1 MLVERVLVWTGARV
15 GGYSGE
21 LMLGWAGAWVDW
33 VDGCSGGQ
41 AGGTWEGGCSVL
53 GRTDDQEDGRTDGWP
68 EAWEGG
74 WSDGHM
80 DGGLDGPTD
89 GLANDEQMNRMEKAD
104 GADRWTGGWMMDR

>member
-1 MLVERVLVWTGARV
+1 M
-15 GGYSGE
+15 
-21 LMLGWAGAWVDW
+21 
-33 VDGCSGGQ
+33 
-41 AGGTWEGGCSVL
+41 L